1 MMENSIFNNYT
12 RIFNFIILIFI
23 FLVSLLL
30 DSENFYIS
38 DYIKDGDV
46 YKLSDL
52 QGDIEGGAIIIKLFF
67 ILNNFS
73 IFFIVFNK
81 KTIGIIFFI
90 CIFYLTSKMVEIN
103 LFLNIIFSSMKFN
116 NIELILIFF
125 LYSFLLLIN
134 VYLKLNKKISTCS
147 STNRA
152 GGN

>member
-1 MMENSIFNNYT
+1 MENSIFNNYT

-116 NIELILIFF
+116 IELILIFF

-134 VYLKLNKKISTCS
+134 VYLKLNKK
-147 STNRA
+147 
-152 GGN
+152 

>member
-116 NIELILIFF
+116 IELILIFF

-134 VYLKLNKKISTCS
+134 VYLKLNKK
-147 STNRA
+147 
-152 GGN
+152 

>member
-67 ILNNFS
+67 
-73 IFFIVFNK
+73 
-81 KTIGIIFFI
+81 
-90 CIFYLTSKMVEIN
+90 
-103 LFLNIIFSSMKFN
+103 
-116 NIELILIFF
+116 
-125 LYSFLLLIN
+125 
-134 VYLKLNKKISTCS
+134 
-147 STNRA
+147 
-152 GGN
+152 

>member
-1 MMENSIFNNYT
+1 MENSIFNNYI

-23 FLVSLLL
+23 FLASLLI
-30 DSENFYIS
+30 DSESFYIS

-73 IFFIVFNK
+73 ILFVMLNKEIIGFILF
-81 KTIGIIFFI
+81 IF
-90 CIFYLTSKMVEIN
+90 IFYLTNKMVDIN
-103 LFLNIIFSSMKFN
+103 LFINIIFSSIKFN

-134 VYLKLNKKISTCS
+134 IYLKLNKNK
-147 STNRA
+147 
-152 GGN
+152 

>member
-73 IFFIVFNK
+73 IFFIE

>member
-1 MMENSIFNNYT
+1 MENSIFNNYI

-23 FLVSLLL
+23 FLASLLI
-30 DSENFYIS
+30 DSESFYIS

-73 IFFIVFNK
+73 ILFVMLNK
-81 KTIGIIFFI
+81 KIIGFILFIF
-90 CIFYLTSKMVEIN
+90 IFYLTNKMVDIN
-103 LFLNIIFSSMKFN
+103 LFVNIIFSSIKFN

-125 LYSFLLLIN
+125 LYSFPLLIN
-134 VYLKLNKKISTCS
+134 IYLKLNKNK
-147 STNRA
+147 
-152 GGN
+152 